1 MKNDVRYLGSV
12 RFYKHLILFIMAS
25 VILLPTAGL
34 FFTLAQYWGLKRESD
49 IKENEQQLYISQM
62 EEKLA
67 FYEEQWKNK
76 DTAVLP
82 DTKESETRESETKES
97 DQVHETPGEQE
108 ITDDDVSLIPFD
120 VDLEEIKYIL
130 INDVNPL
137 SASYQLD
144 LAETRNGKLV
154 HKEIK
159 CSLEQM
165 IDDAREEGLELII
178 CSAYRDY
185 EKQASLVEE
194 SIIRYMNEGYDY
206 KEAHFK
212 TMCYLAMVGRSEH
225 HSGLAVDLVG
235 VAYQILDEGQADT
248 PENKWLNEHAHE
260 YGFILRYPK
269 NREEITGI
277 LYEPWHFRYV
287 GELAA
292 SYMKENQLCLEEF
305 LDLAR
310 AQNEKNEQ

>member
-1 MKNDVRYLGSV
+1 MKHDVRYLGSV

-25 VILLPTAGL
+25 VILLPIAGL
-34 FFTLAQYWGLKRESD
+34 FFVLAQYRGLKRESD
-49 IKENEQQLYISQM
+49 IKENEQQLYISQL

-76 DTAVLP
+76 DTDFP
-82 DTKESETRESETKES
+82 SETKGSETEES

-130 INDVNPL
+130 INDANPL
-137 SASYQLD
+137 SESYQLD
-144 LAETRNGKLV
+144 LAETKNGKLV

-159 CSLEQM
+159 VSLEQM

-194 SIIRYMNEGYDY
+194 SIIGYMKEGYDY
-206 KEAHFK
+206 KEAHFRAR
-212 TMCYLAMVGRSEH
+212 CYLAMVGRSEH

-235 VAYQILDEGQADT
+235 VAYQVLDEGQADT
-248 PENKWLNEHAHE
+248 PENKWLYEHAHK
-260 YGFILRYPK
+260 YGFILRYPENK
-269 NREEITGI
+269 EEITGI

-287 GELAA
+287 GESAA

-305 LDLAR
+305 LDLVCI
-310 AQNEKNEQ
+310 QNEKNEQ